1 MTETMNKYIA
11 LAVAILVSLGLFI
24 GATTLFAQTEQSRL
38 AASFVSELQVTS
50 QPIVDEPSQPKAQAQ
65 ETAAAVEAP
74 VAEATE
80 VAEPQE
86 AEA

>member
-65 ETAAAVEAP
+65 EATHAAEAP

-80 VAEPQE
+80 VAEPQATE
-86 AEA
+86 A

>member
-11 LAVAILVSLGLFI
+11 LAVAVLVSLGLFV

-65 ETAAAVEAP
+65 ETTPVEAP

-80 VAEPQE
+80 VAEPQATE
-86 AEA
+86 A

>member
-1 MTETMNKYIA
+1 MTETMNKYIV
-11 LAVAILVSLGLFI
+11 LAVAVLVSLGLFI

-65 ETAAAVEAP
+65 EATPAEAP

-80 VAEPQE
+80 VAEPQATE
-86 AEA
+86 A